1 MTDEIAVHMIVSMFS
16 TETGAETALAALRPM
31 YGPGYLGGVSNAVVL
46 RKDLLGGLQMENRP
60 DLTSNERAGS
70 DGMVDA
76 VIELMVGPTG
86 SLMPGTSALIT
97 MGDES
102 AAAEVRRRLP
112 DQRAFLVEAIQVNL
126 TARPIF
132 LDHGDKFAASRG
144 SEV

>member
-1 MTDEIAVHMIVSMFS
+1 
-16 TETGAETALAALRPM
+16 
-31 YGPGYLGGVSNAVVL
+31 
-46 RKDLLGGLQMENRP
+46 
-60 DLTSNERAGS
+60 
-70 DGMVDA
+70 
-76 VIELMVGPTG
+76 
-86 SLMPGTSALIT
+86 